1 MDIESLRERLVEL
14 NNESHDIRTKAE
26 AEKRDLTVE
35 EENQLDSNLG
45 EFNRVKRN
53 IERIEELNAQTDLL
67 NKGSGRKTQADEVRR
82 VDVDNEHVDQN
93 RQLSGSNGGQA
104 RTRIE
109 YGSQPKN
116 GGFRSLGEMAIAIR
130 MAGRPGGGGSLDPR
144 LERLA
149 TPSTYANE
157 GSGAEGGFAVPQDF
171 RTAIMEKVMG
181 ETSLLSRTDQVPVA
195 GNTLTVPK
203 DNGTPWG
210 TTGIRAYWGAEG
222 GLKTQSRPAF
232 DTMSLRLNKVYALVP
247 VTDELAEDSPAL
259 DSYIRRRAPEA
270 IDFAINLAIIQGTGT
285 TQPLG
290 ILNSGATVSV
300 AKETS
305 QVADTIVANN
315 IIKMWSRLYA
325 PHRANAV
332 WLVNQDIETQL
343 YTMALPGKD
352 NTGASVAGWG
362 SHVFLPAGGLSGSPY
377 STLFGRPIIPTQA
390 MNELGDKGDI
400 ILADLSAYLTAIKSG
415 ANPKVDVSIHL
426 WFDYDITAYR
436 FVLRMT
442 GQPWWD
448 LPVSPRDG
456 SNTLS
461 PFVTLDERA

>member
-1 MDIESLRERLVEL
+1 MSKLEELRERLVEL
-14 NNESHDIRTKAE
+14 NAEAHDLRSKSD

-35 EENQLDSNLG
+35 EENQLDANLS
-45 EFNRVKRN
+45 EFERVKKN
-53 IERIEELNAQTDLL
+53 IERLELLNSQTDLL
-67 NKGSGRKTQADEVRR
+67 NTSNGRKTQADEP
-82 VDVDNEHVDQN
+82 
-93 RQLSGSNGGQA
+93 RQLQPENDHTEPAPKRNG
-104 RTRIE
+104 RIE
-109 YGSQPKN
+109 YVAQPKN
-116 GGFRSLGEMAIAIR
+116 GGFRNFGEMAIAVR
-130 MAGRPGGGGSLDPR
+130 LASRPGGGELDPR
-144 LERLA
+144 LARLA
-149 TPSTYANE
+149 PTTFANE

-181 ETSLLSRTDQVPVA
+181 EASLLSRTDQVPVA

-210 TTGIRAYWGAEG
+210 TTGIRAYWGSEG

-247 VTDELAEDSPAL
+247 VTDELAEDAPAL

-290 ILNSGATVSV
+290 ILNSGALVTVTQES
-300 AKETS
+300 S

-315 IIKMWSRLYA
+315 IIKMWARLYA
-325 PHRANAV
+325 PHRSNAV
-332 WLVNQDIETQL
+332 WIVNQDIETQL

-362 SHVFLPAGGLSGSPY
+362 SHVFMPAGGLSGSPY

-390 MNELGDKGDI
+390 ANELGDKGDI

-426 WFDYDITAYR
+426 WFDYDVTAYR

-448 LPVSPRDG
+448 LPISPRDG

-461 PFVTLDERA
+461 PFVTLEERTGA